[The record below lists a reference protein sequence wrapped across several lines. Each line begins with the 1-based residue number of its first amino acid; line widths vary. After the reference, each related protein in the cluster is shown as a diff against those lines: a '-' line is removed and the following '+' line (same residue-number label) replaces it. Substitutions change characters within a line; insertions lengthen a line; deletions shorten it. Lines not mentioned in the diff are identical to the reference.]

1 MVKASTNKMGFE
13 KMLIWGLIIFVA
25 CQIYQEWKKTQ
36 LTNLVEITPEI
47 LTVENVE
54 FPYQGN

>member
-1 MVKASTNKMGFE
+1 MGFE